1 MIICPFC
8 EGDVVK
14 RARVNGSKKVY
25 NICLEC
31 ESLWDGE
38 IMAEGGDTL
47 KNFLESKGIDYPN
60 VKIDVIGEA

>member
-1 MIICPFC
+1 M
-8 EGDVVK
+8 
-14 RARVNGSKKVY
+14 RARINDGKKIY

-38 IMAEGGDTL
+38 IMAEEGDTI